1 MLARAQSEGLTA
13 YILELDDE
21 LSVPNSEGMTP
32 IDCATTFGWT
42 KRENRP
48 AAEAVVRLLRER
60 GAQHTARSA
69 AALGEIAFLQSMRHE
84 ELEIYENDAGGLLTI
99 AVKFGQERLLKFL
112 LDAGLDPDERQRK
125 TNLDEETYSWGF
137 PLWHAAQYSEY
148 EMAEMLIAA
157 GADVNACVYASG
169 SPMDQAYNARDDEM
183 KALLRRHGAVTRV
196 ETIGANR
203 DTSAAR
209 EIIEGRATA
218 YSDPTD
224 GTPIEQLLWAAACG
238 GDPEIVAIC
247 LPHIDRALTDPW
259 WSDILEQPLRIWN
272 HGSHRVGVE
281 FDRSTYP
288 RCLQILLEHGVDPDV
303 TDHHGYTV
311 LHDLAHGSC
320 SSTRIMNDEEELEF
334 GHLLLDAGASMTMR
348 DPLLKSTPLG
358 WACRNGRIRLAE
370 LMIERGAAVNE
381 PDAESWATPLA
392 WATKMGHEEIAALLR
407 EHGAQA

>member
-1 MLARAQSEGLTA
+1 
-13 YILELDDE
+13 
-21 LSVPNSEGMTP
+21 
-32 IDCATTFGWT
+32 
-42 KRENRP
+42 
-48 AAEAVVRLLRER
+48 
-60 GAQHTARSA
+60 
-69 AALGEIAFLQSMRHE
+69 MRHE